1 MKQAYIVTECQ
12 FDATMLHRL
21 LPKHI
26 VKFVKFVPDKYS
38 ASSRAMTILSV
49 RQRPLAFV
57 VEATARTK
65 TAVLEREDMARYII
79 RRGAGDVPFKIFTPF
94 PSIEMVFFQDRA
106 LLEQLIGRKI
116 NDLEWKFATFN
127 PKEVLNHL
135 LEGHP
140 EGLTIEGILDTLT
153 DEAIE
158 VLQKHPFICS
168 ISEFLAS
175 AMDKQ
180 L

>member
-1 MKQAYIVTECQ
+1 MTLAYVVTEC
-12 FDATMLHRL
+12 DLDLKLLESL
-21 LPKHI
+21 LPKDI
-26 VKFVKFVPDKYS
+26 VKVTKFV
-38 ASSRAMTILSV
+38 ASRRSGSTRAMTILAV
-49 RQRPLAFV
+49 NHRPLAFV
-57 VEATARTK
+57 AETTARTQEG
-65 TAVLEREDMARYII
+65 VLEREDMLRYLI
-79 RRGAGDVPFKIFTPF
+79 RPGAVRAPFKIFTPF
-94 PSIEMVFFQDRA
+94 PSIEMVFFQDRT